1 MPKTNNS
8 NMKKVYN
15 RTTKTSYGTRQY
27 NTKNGRRGQFMG
39 KYSKR

>member
-1 MPKTNNS
+1 MLKTNS
-8 NMKKVYN
+8 LNMKKVYN
-15 RTTKTSYGTRQY
+15 KATKTAYGARQY